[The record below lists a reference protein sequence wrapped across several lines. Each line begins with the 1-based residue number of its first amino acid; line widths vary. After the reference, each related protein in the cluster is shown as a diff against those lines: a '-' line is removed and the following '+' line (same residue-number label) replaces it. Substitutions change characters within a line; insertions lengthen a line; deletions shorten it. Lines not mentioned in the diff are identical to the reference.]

1 MTNFDA
7 ATHTYTNNGKKLI
20 SCTEL
25 LHKHHLAPDYSN
37 VNKEMLEKSATRG
50 TLIHNEIH
58 EYLTTKQEGFS
69 LELNNF
75 KKYFNSK
82 KLTCLG
88 TEEIVSNDIV
98 AGTYDFLY
106 QDKKGLIHRVDFK
119 TTYNIQTDYV
129 SWQLSIYDYLDTKY
143 KADVIEV
150 WHFDPSTSELKV
162 KKLIRKLDKDIEKL
176 MDCERNGTIYGE
188 NRLPLP
194 IEKQEMI
201 VELQQ
206 GLESAKLVYEELEK
220 KLDSFKEEILQLM
233 EQNHWLSCEIGNV
246 RVNYIAEN
254 ERVSINSAKLK
265 AEQPEIYEQYK
276 KTSKQKSYVRLST
289 IKEK

>member
-7 ATHTYTNNGKKLI
+7 ATHTYTNDGKKLI

-37 VNKEMLEKSATRG
+37 VNKETLEKSATRG

-58 EYLTTKQEGFS
+58 EYLTTNQGGFS

-106 QDKKGLIHRVDFK
+106 QDNKGLIHRVDFK
-119 TTYNIQTDYV
+119 TTSNIQTDYV

-176 MDCERNGTIYGE
+176 MDCERNGTI
-188 NRLPLP
+188 
-194 IEKQEMI
+194 I
-201 VELQQ
+201 
-206 GLESAKLVYEELEK
+206 
-220 KLDSFKEEILQLM
+220 
-233 EQNHWLSCEIGNV
+233 SCFSIGRGNLF
-246 RVNYIAEN
+246 
-254 ERVSINSAKLK
+254 S
-265 AEQPEIYEQYK
+265 P
-276 KTSKQKSYVRLST
+276 
-289 IKEK
+289 